1 MIYYYL
7 STSSIV
13 YTLTIKSTYVRLHQP
28 CYTRDFTRWPLVDV
42 VVNLTTYDFICTGA
56 GERER
61 PDRHSARAGAVLRQ
75 ISRTVDFS
83 HL

>member
-42 VVNLTTYDFICTGA
+42 VVNLTTYDFICTG
-56 GERER
+56 ERER
-61 PDRHSARAGAVLRQ
+61 VDRLGARARG
-75 ISRTVDFS
+75 SPPN
-83 HL
+83 